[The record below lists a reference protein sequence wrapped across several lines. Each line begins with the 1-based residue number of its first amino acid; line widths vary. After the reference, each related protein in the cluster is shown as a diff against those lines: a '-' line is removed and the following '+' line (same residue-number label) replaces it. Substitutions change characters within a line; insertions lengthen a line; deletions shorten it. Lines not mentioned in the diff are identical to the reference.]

1 MNKHC
6 YRVVFNKARGMM
18 MVVSEAAKSNSKTA
32 GDGSRN
38 NVSNTKIATSNS
50 SSLSRL
56 VVAILC
62 CQSMVYTQVQAAT
75 SQIQNTASN
84 IPTSQRA
91 ALLKAANG
99 TPIVNIRTPN
109 SNGLS
114 HNTYNQFDIGSNGA
128 ILNNSMGGANTQLA
142 GTIAGNQ
149 YLGKNVANTILNE
162 VRSNAP
168 AKFQGNL
175 EVAGQRA
182 DIVIA
187 SPSGLQIQGGG
198 FINANRATLTTGTPK
213 IDSAGNLTGFDVKQ
227 GTVQFDNAA
236 TGSALGGVLYDG
248 KNKNQANYVD
258 VLARAVVINGQ
269 IHATQDVD
277 IVVGSNTVDYDTGA
291 ATKTTGTG
299 IAPTLAVDVSTLG
312 GIYAN
317 SINLIGNESGLG
329 VRNAGN
335 IKATQQVVLTA
346 SGKIENTGAIETT
359 KAQTSLV
366 SVNATGTTGSI
377 EHSGIISSYGMIDV
391 QADKDITLNKGIIKK
406 NNAGTAVQLMPD
418 IIRID
423 AGGSLK
429 VSNSSDVRNLTVDD
443 QTNIYTHS
451 TLDTTVDSKSAIAS
465 NGGISIEADRYA
477 QLKDTSSIS
486 AGSAALSISSKSG
499 TTVDNA
505 TVTGRGDVYIASATA
520 DTTISNNSQLS
531 AQKSLAISGGR
542 DAIIKSGSRV
552 VNANELKVQAIRDAL
567 IENTGG
573 IKVTANATLQAGEH
587 AQLNNNS
594 KPITAGKQL
603 TVEGKRATVSNSI
616 ANATDG
622 IYIISQ
628 GQHITVGNSTLDS
641 EKGAVTAIAN
651 QSALYVYGL
660 KANANSTIL
669 AATNN
674 INIFNSTLNADN
686 IVIESGD
693 DTNIDQLTTTA
704 KNINQTGGT
713 SVTSK
718 SNTNIVDT
726 SLSSAGN
733 ITVRSDLSL
742 RLNNNDIQA
751 QGIVLKTSN
760 DKTPKDAGGLNNRNG
775 DISLRNTKL
784 TATNSADIGLIVD
797 AANYLEVLNSNVTST
812 TNSTLKSGNVLM
824 LNNSQ
829 ISAGKNLAIDSSDRL
844 TTNGDLLSG
853 YTDSKT
859 NNIFHGFNQGITTLQ
874 ADEIL
879 SINSN
884 STQSYR
890 NANITGGAVLIN
902 SDANINFD
910 DSMYVQNKMRINA
923 TGNTKL
929 AASKEK
935 LIDGKAVNTLDGDL
949 AITSSTGN
957 LTIDP
962 KNITLNATGDLSLAA
977 RGGQLY
983 LKGYKGTQGLGS
995 EQVVKLNTAGNI
1007 NLSGKSVLIEGSDLI
1022 SGNIV
1027 PIRVVSSGPTV
1038 THQNGTVSSSVTI
1051 GYQDKITPTGGI
1063 NITAT
1068 DGSVELKGVKNSF
1081 SNYVSPYKISTINS
1095 EIANAQAELNQP
1107 FSDTKWVEEF
1117 NKQKA
1122 DWTQFVYV
1130 DCIKSPF
1137 RSSSECRQKRINDMG
1152 IAERSRPN
1160 YFKMTKSANYE
1171 EYTSYLSRQETLRG
1185 TLSDL
1190 NQVLATSQKAST
1202 GYEHKA
1208 SSIVA
1213 GKDINITAKQGVLIE
1228 GADISSS
1235 LGGINILAEG
1245 NLAPIEVKDADD
1257 KTVGLNYDSI
1267 RITGLA
1273 DIYQQGNIN
1282 SKGEVTGNNYSYHQL
1297 INQPKLT
1304 ADKNI
1309 IISAKGARP
1318 VNQASIVFIDNN
1330 AVVLNSADIKSYN
1343 GDVRIDAALGDI
1355 NLEASQVAFMD
1366 GSQTTTT
1373 KRKWYGKKKTTT
1385 TTKTSFNTNAVTT
1398 DIAAKNIKLTAESD
1412 INIYGSEL
1420 TADPKGTI
1428 GITAGRLNNLYKV
1441 EDRSVSET
1449 DIKSKSSFLGIRYNK
1464 NHTNDTRQEL
1474 SQLPAVL
1481 AANSAALKSGGDTLI
1496 QGSIFNTENANTIQV
1511 GYGKYA
1517 DANANVILQA
1527 ITNQIKTTHT
1537 QDKESTLW
1545 MKTVK
1550 ESDTVTAAQL
1560 PKFNQAPTIT
1570 LPDGG
1575 SIIVD
1580 IPVEITID
1588 RNKKAKEAI
1597 SKSSEELGRIALEL
1611 SKQPGYEYLAEL
1623 DKNNDIDWQQVNL
1636 IQEHFAFEQEGLTPA
1651 AAALI
1656 AIAVTIALQGMDG
1669 GGIATSLLGQQSAV
1683 AATAATATS
1692 AATVGTASTVT
1703 TLGLAGNAAMATL
1716 ASQAAVTLINNKGD
1730 ISKTLKQLASS
1741 ATIRSMAT
1749 AALTAG
1755 IGAQLG
1761 LGSAATDPFNQK
1773 LVNAVGS
1780 GMTDA
1785 FVNAAINGVSLE
1797 DALKNSLRNALV
1809 DVFAAETFSSFV
1821 KGIDTNEFA
1830 DNLAHKLVAAG
1841 VGCISASAK
1850 KQSCDAGALG
1860 AAIGEML
1867 GDYLVDDPS
1876 KLTAKQKAD
1885 IINAS
1890 KLLAGSVALLTNV
1903 DVNTAANSAG
1913 MAVENNAVLAI
1924 PVVALVAVIG
1934 GIAYV
1939 VSVPANKQHEVARAL
1954 YKLGSNTIALGK
1966 DFTNNTRL
1974 INTYMIGQIG
1984 SGINIHISPAGRID
1998 PKSGILINPQQK
2010 NPFAGIPGLEI
2021 QDFNSVLNGLGKP
2034 ISNNG
2039 VTILVKPSHA
2049 KNPSDYVIYNLSDT
2063 WSRGTHPSSEASLE
2077 KHFKDHGAEVGA
2089 TDKEQYLRKAE
2100 GFKQNLR
2107 GATKSPVPGGTEGVI
2122 RHKKLDKYIDL
2133 APDGTII
2140 SFGKS

>member
-1 MNKHC
+1 M
-6 YRVVFNKARGMM
+6 
-18 MVVSEAAKSNSKTA
+18 
-32 GDGSRN
+32 
-38 NVSNTKIATSNS
+38 
-50 SSLSRL
+50 
-56 VVAILC
+56 
-62 CQSMVYTQVQAAT
+62 
-75 SQIQNTASN
+75 
-84 IPTSQRA
+84 
-91 ALLKAANG
+91 
-99 TPIVNIRTPN
+99 
-109 SNGLS
+109 
-114 HNTYNQFDIGSNGA
+114 
-128 ILNNSMGGANTQLA
+128 
-142 GTIAGNQ
+142 
-149 YLGKNVANTILNE
+149 
-162 VRSNAP
+162 
-168 AKFQGNL
+168 
-175 EVAGQRA
+175 
-182 DIVIA
+182 
-187 SPSGLQIQGGG
+187 
-198 FINANRATLTTGTPK
+198 
-213 IDSAGNLTGFDVKQ
+213 IDSETKS
-227 GTVQFDNAA
+227 
-236 TGSALGGVLYDG
+236 TGS
-248 KNKNQANYVD
+248 
-258 VLARAVVINGQ
+258 
-269 IHATQDVD
+269 
-277 IVVGSNTVDYDTGA
+277 
-291 ATKTTGTG
+291 
-299 IAPTLAVDVSTLG
+299 
-312 GIYAN
+312 
-317 SINLIGNESGLG
+317 
-329 VRNAGN
+329 
-335 IKATQQVVLTA
+335 
-346 SGKIENTGAIETT
+346 
-359 KAQTSLV
+359 TS
-366 SVNATGTTGSI
+366 
-377 EHSGIISSYGMIDV
+377 
-391 QADKDITLNKGIIKK
+391 
-406 NNAGTAVQLMPD
+406 
-418 IIRID
+418 
-423 AGGSLK
+423 
-429 VSNSSDVRNLTVDD
+429 
-443 QTNIYTHS
+443 
-451 TLDTTVDSKSAIAS
+451 
-465 NGGISIEADRYA
+465 
-477 QLKDTSSIS
+477 
-486 AGSAALSISSKSG
+486 
-499 TTVDNA
+499 
-505 TVTGRGDVYIASATA
+505 
-520 DTTISNNSQLS
+520 
-531 AQKSLAISGGR
+531 
-542 DAIIKSGSRV
+542 
-552 VNANELKVQAIRDAL
+552 
-567 IENTGG
+567 
-573 IKVTANATLQAGEH
+573 
-587 AQLNNNS
+587 
-594 KPITAGKQL
+594 
-603 TVEGKRATVSNSI
+603 
-616 ANATDG
+616 
-622 IYIISQ
+622 
-628 GQHITVGNSTLDS
+628 
-641 EKGAVTAIAN
+641 
-651 QSALYVYGL
+651 
-660 KANANSTIL
+660 
-669 AATNN
+669 
-674 INIFNSTLNADN
+674 
-686 IVIESGD
+686 
-693 DTNIDQLTTTA
+693 
-704 KNINQTGGT
+704 
-713 SVTSK
+713 
-718 SNTNIVDT
+718 
-726 SLSSAGN
+726 
-733 ITVRSDLSL
+733 
-742 RLNNNDIQA
+742 
-751 QGIVLKTSN
+751 
-760 DKTPKDAGGLNNRNG
+760 
-775 DISLRNTKL
+775 
-784 TATNSADIGLIVD
+784 
-797 AANYLEVLNSNVTST
+797 
-812 TNSTLKSGNVLM
+812 LKSGNLM
-824 LNNSQ
+824 RVNNSNVDADKHLNINSGNQLIFNGARTTNSNTGLTHTVGSSTLKAGQ
-829 ISAGKNLAIDSSDRL
+829 IVSIDS
-844 TTNGDLLSG
+844 N
-853 YTDSKT
+853 
-859 NNIFHGFNQGITTLQ
+859 
-874 ADEIL
+874 AA
-879 SINSN
+879 
-884 STQSYR
+884 QSYQ
-890 NANITGGAVLIN
+890 NTGVTGGAVLIN
-902 SDANINFD
+902 SENSIGFNT
-910 DSMYVQNKMRINA
+910 NTNINA
-923 TGNTKL
+923 TGSTKL
-929 AASKEK
+929 ATSKEK
-935 LIDGKAVNTLDGDL
+935 LLDSKAVNTLNGDL
-949 AITSSTGN
+949 AIASSTGT

-962 KNITLNATGDLSLAA
+962 KNITLNATGDLNLAA
-977 RGGQLY
+977 RGGKLH
-983 LKGYKGTQGLGS
+983 LKGYAGTQGLGS
-995 EQVVKLNTAGNI
+995 EKIVKLTTAGDI
-1007 NLSGKSVLIEGSDLI
+1007 NLSGKSVLIEGSDLA
-1022 SGNIV
+1022 SKAN
-1027 PIRVVSSGPTV
+1027 
-1038 THQNGTVSSSVTI
+1038 
-1051 GYQDKITPTGGI
+1051 GI
-1063 NITAT
+1063 NITAI

-1081 SNYVSPYKISTINS
+1081 TNSVSQYKINTINY
-1095 EIANAQAELNQP
+1095 EIANAQAELNQA
-1107 FSDTKWVEEF
+1107 FSDTKWVEEY

-1122 DWTQFVYV
+1122 DWMNFVISSCYNSGYPGGMGQCIQIRSVDMNAAARIKPEYV
-1130 DCIKSPF
+1130 KV
-1137 RSSSECRQKRINDMG
+1137 
-1152 IAERSRPN
+1152 
-1160 YFKMTKSANYE
+1160 TKSANYQD
-1171 EYTSYLSRQETLRG
+1171 YMSFLSRQETLRG

-1245 NLAPIEVKDADD
+1245 NLAPVEVKDADD
-1257 KTVGLNYDSI
+1257 KAVGLNYDSI

-1545 MKTVK
+1545 MKTVQ
-1550 ESDTVTAAQL
+1550 ESDTVTTAQL
-1560 PKFNQAPTIT
+1560 PKFNQTPTIT

-1597 SKSSEELGRIALEL
+1597 KTSSEELGRIALEL

-1683 AATAATATS
+1683 AGTAATATS
-1692 AATVGTASTVT
+1692 VATAGTASTVT

-1809 DVFAAETFSSFV
+1809 DVFAAQTFSSFV
-1821 KGIDTNEFA
+1821 KDIDSNDFA

-1860 AAIGEML
+1860 AAVGEML

-1876 KLTAKQKAD
+1876 KLTPKQTID
-1885 IINAS
+1885 ILNAA

-1913 MAVENNAVLAI
+1913 MAVENNAVFVAI
-1924 PVVALVAVIG
+1924 PIVKLIAVIG
-1934 GIAYV
+1934 GIVYT
-1939 VSVPANKQHEVARAL
+1939 VSVPANKQHEVAQAL
-1954 YKLGSNTIALGK
+1954 HGLGSKSIALGK
-1966 DFTNNTRL
+1966 DAANNIRL
-1974 INTYMIGQIG
+1974 INYYMIGQIG
-1984 SGINIHISPAGRID
+1984 SGIKVTISPAGRID

-2021 QDFNSVLNGLGKP
+2021 QDFNSVLSGLGKP
-2034 ISNNG
+2034 INSNG
-2039 VTILVKPSHA
+2039 VTILVKPLHA
-2049 KNPSDYVIYNLSDT
+2049 KNPSDYVIYNSGFEFKASPNIPQAGTPSAVQSAVKDKWGYTLNQSDRNEIANT
-2063 WSRGTHPSSEASLE
+2063 INRIERNDKSAYPRDDGETFENDPTRGKPGDKRLDSGENYTEWTVKDPKYLTKRAERRIVIGDRTGRAYYTH
-2077 KHFKDHGAEVGA
+2077 DHYGNWIEI
-2089 TDKEQYLRKAE
+2089 DIRKW
-2100 GFKQNLR
+2100 
-2107 GATKSPVPGGTEGVI
+2107 
-2122 RHKKLDKYIDL
+2122 
-2133 APDGTII
+2133 
-2140 SFGKS
+2140 